1 MSPQDSTVMERIR
14 GLVLSGSPARS
25 EVAAAAESLD
35 AEVRRVNAE
44 LARCHGWIMQGLVSE
59 AISLAGGLDLTR
71 RAVTLQLEGLHEP
84 WSRLLQTA
92 GLGAAPRVDLAMLD
106 ALVAASGRH
115 ESMSGALSA
124 MRLAALRRASLAE
137 RLTTLR
143 ALVDREPRQPAWLEG
158 VRRLEREAAAA
169 IVERAREVAR
179 SGDRAAALELVRLEA
194 SLAVRVED
202 PSGSLQLVRQ
212 LADAA
217 ATQAWR
223 DRVVATAD
231 ALHAAAAT
239 MDTGELERLGRTW
252 TELAA
257 QGSVDPS
264 LAESVRG
271 PLDLLSRQRAAH
283 EGERARRRAV
293 EAMELALDRAAPV
306 AELER
311 LADAAVRADATLPAP
326 VALRLADR
334 RRASAATQAR
344 RRSLVMVAML
354 AAAGVTAWMGWV
366 GWTWW
371 QREAEV
377 NEAIVETD
385 RAIQAMDWPAVDAL
399 MQQTI
404 AKDPLVSRRA
414 SWQALQE
421 RARAARV
428 AHAERMAAVERL
440 LGASRTVAEGSDAS
454 AMEAKAIE
462 ILGRLESLPPSSRE
476 ALSAAVAQLRGA
488 AAAVREQVAGQAR
501 ARVMEMEGELAA
513 VADPAASPST
523 RFDPSAWRAVAERCD
538 EIAAQARSDAAEAA
552 RSPDARTAAESLQAI
567 ATQASAR
574 ASAAG
579 ERAARIELVVD
590 TLKQLERFE
599 ADEQVTFD
607 RWQRLLSEGGDIL
620 AARGLLASCEA
631 GRDAARAG
639 VGVRAWRTAAMPAL
653 IAGRADLGR
662 RADEMDW
669 GDAATART
677 IEAVVTAHLDAHP
690 SSPHAEAAGMFRS
703 LARRTL
709 AGVGNQ
715 SSLGAAAAESLAAMG
730 YARLVEQPFE
740 GGRTLYRR
748 SVSGSTDAWGHAI
761 ERKQDLA
768 LDAGSLRRRTPPSFR
783 ATGSARP
790 WPASK
795 AFEEAMEAL
804 PGCDGRA
811 ARDGWLRL
819 LQALRAGAAGDPVLH
834 WHATRDAWREWLRLF
849 ADERDPEDAAAARWV
864 RSLDAVAMLTAE
876 DPIMLGAGE
885 SNARAEAVRRAARE
899 QLSGAFDPTRLMS
912 AAARRDARM
921 AQGLR
926 PASPAGVGLPES
938 AQRLRV
944 DGLPQ
949 GSAGL
954 VPVRQGDLWT
964 WASLRVEGGQAAWTE
979 AAPQLTWPQTVFMQG
994 GTP

>member
-1 MSPQDSTVMERIR
+1 MSAHTMSVMERIR

-44 LARCHGWIMQGLVSE
+44 LARCHGWIMQGLTSE
-59 AISLAGGLDLTR
+59 AISLANGLDLTR
-71 RAVTLQLEGLHEP
+71 RAVALQLEGLHEP
-84 WSRLLQTA
+84 WGRLLA
-92 GLGAAPRVDLAMLD
+92 AASLGAPPRVDLALLD
-106 ALVAASGRH
+106 ALVAATGRH
-115 ESMSGALSA
+115 ESMSTPLAA
-124 MRLAALRRASLAE
+124 MRLAALRRAPLVE
-137 RLTTLR
+137 RLATLR

-179 SGDRAAALELVRLEA
+179 SGDRTAAMELIRLEA
-194 SLAVRVED
+194 SLSVRAED
-202 PSGSLQLVRQ
+202 PSGSLQAVRQ

-217 ATQAWR
+217 AAQAWR
-223 DRVVATAD
+223 DRLTATAD
-231 ALHAAAAT
+231 ALHAAAAA
-239 MDTGELERLGRTW
+239 MDMGQLDRMGKAW
-252 TELAA
+252 AELAT

-264 LAESVRG
+264 LAESVQG
-271 PLDLLSRQRAAH
+271 PLDLLARQRAANV
-283 EGERARRRAV
+283 GEQARRRAV
-293 EAMELALDRAAPV
+293 EAMELGLDRAAPA

-334 RRASAATQAR
+334 RRASAAAHAR
-344 RRSLVMVAML
+344 RRSLVMVALL
-354 AAAGVTAWMGWV
+354 AMASVAAWMGWI

-377 NEAIVETD
+377 SQAIAETD
-385 RAIQAMDWPAVDAL
+385 RAIQTLDWPAVDAV
-399 MQQTI
+399 MQKAT
-404 AKDPLVSRRA
+404 ATDPLLPQRA
-414 SWQALQE
+414 AWQALEQ
-421 RARAARV
+421 RARAARA
-428 AHAERMAAVERL
+428 AHAERLAAAKVL
-440 LGASRTVAEGSDAS
+440 LDQSRDLAKGSDAT
-454 AMEAKAIE
+454 AMEAKALE
-462 ILGRLESLPPSSRE
+462 ILSRAESLSPLSRE
-476 ALSAAVAQLRGA
+476 ELSAAVARLRGA
-488 AAAVREQVAGQAR
+488 AAVVREQAAGQAR
-501 ARVMEMEGELAA
+501 AGVVALEGELAS
-513 VADPAASPST
+513 VGDPAASPRT
-523 RFDPSAWRAVAERCD
+523 QFDAEAWRAVAERCG
-538 EIAAQARSDAAEAA
+538 EIATRARSAAAEAA

-567 ATQASAR
+567 ATQAGAR
-574 ASAAG
+574 ATAAD

-590 TLKQLERFE
+590 TLTQLERFE
-599 ADEQVTFD
+599 ADEQATLD
-607 RWQRLLSEGGDIL
+607 RWQRLLTQGGDIL

-662 RADEMDW
+662 RAEEMDW
-669 GDAATART
+669 GDTATART

-690 SSPHAEAAGMFRS
+690 SSPHAEAAGMFRA

-709 AGVGNQ
+709 AVAGNQ

-748 SVSGSTDAWGHAI
+748 SVPGSMDAWGHAI
-761 ERKQDLA
+761 ERTQDLS
-768 LDAGSLRRRTPPSFR
+768 LDAGSLRRRTPPPFR
-783 ATGSARP
+783 ATGSARA
-790 WPASK
+790 WPASR

-819 LQALRAGAAGDPVLH
+819 LQALRASAGADPVLH

-849 ADERDPEDAAAARWV
+849 AEESDPEDAAAARWV
-864 RSLDAVAMLTAE
+864 QSLDAVAMLTAE

-885 SNARAEAVRRAARE
+885 SNPRAEAVRRAARE
-899 QLSGAFDPTRLMS
+899 QLAKAFDPARLMS

-926 PASPAGVGLPES
+926 PAAPVAVGIPAN

-944 DGLPQ
+944 DGWPQ

-954 VPVRQGDLWT
+954 VPARQGDLWT
-964 WASLRVEGGQAAWTE
+964 WATLRVEGGEVVWVG
-979 AAPQLTWPQTVFMQG
+979 AAPPVTWPQTVFIQG